1 MHIPIWHGSIIRF
14 KNLSSRIRENVGDN
28 KCARHEKHVLYL
40 NLLNSIRFNCI
51 IWIKMV
57 FPSFVGYL
65 CHVFLQITLRPL
77 CLDSEYCVNLQFFIK
92 NITSPYSSYRQWYPK
107 ITENRRKTSALVTR
121 QLIAATKHFII
132 TGSRC
137 DEATRN
143 NIWISSGWG
152 MFV

>member
-65 CHVFLQITLRPL
+65 CHVFLQITLRPFASIYKVRGCYKKYNVAL
-77 CLDSEYCVNLQFFIK
+77 LFVSTMISEDYRKQAKDFG
-92 NITSPYSSYRQWYPK
+92 SSY
-107 ITENRRKTSALVTR
+107 E
-121 QLIAATKHFII
+121 AADRTKHFII

-137 DEATRN
+137 DEATCN

-152 MFV
+152 TFV